1 MMIRNRTKDIVIA
14 ERAEIADTFFRRLKG
29 LLGRNDLQPGEALV
43 IEPCNSIHT
52 IGMKFSIDA
61 LFLDRESR
69 VVGVRKGIRPNRFTR
84 VFRKSKL
91 VVELPV
97 STIENSRTAIG
108 DQIDIGVHK
117 QKEDV

>member
-1 MMIRNRTKDIVIA
+1 MEIRNRTKNQVIA
-14 ERAEIADTFFRRLKG
+14 ERAEFANTFFRRLKG
-29 LLGRNDLQPGEALV
+29 LLGRNELRPGEALV

-52 IGMKFSIDA
+52 IGMRFSIDA
-61 LFLDRESR
+61 LFLDRESC
-69 VVGVRKGIRPNRFTR
+69 VVGIRKGIRPNRFTR
-84 VFRKSKL
+84 VFRKSKR

-97 STIENSRTAIG
+97 STIDNSQTSIG

>member
-1 MMIRNRTKDIVIA
+1 MMIRNRTKNIVIA
-14 ERAEIADTFFRRLKG
+14 ERAEIAATFFSRLRG
-29 LLGRNDLQPGEALV
+29 LLGREILREGEALV

-69 VVGVRKGIRPNRFTR
+69 VVGLRQDVRPNRFTR
-84 VFRKSKL
+84 VFRKAKR

-97 STIENSRTAIG
+97 STIENSRTSIG
-108 DQIDIGVHK
+108 DRIDI
-117 QKEDV
+117 ESE